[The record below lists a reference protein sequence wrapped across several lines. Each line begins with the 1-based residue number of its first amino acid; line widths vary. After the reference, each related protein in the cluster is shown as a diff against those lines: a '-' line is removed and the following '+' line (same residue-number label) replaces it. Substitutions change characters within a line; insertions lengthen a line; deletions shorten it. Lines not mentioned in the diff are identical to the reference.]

1 MAWTVLPVGCSLL
14 RRRIGDLVQEF
25 WPGLVGLEGTFL
37 VYSFFSASSFQD
49 GGAAHKS

>member
-1 MAWTVLPVGCSLL
+1 MARTVLLKGCTLL

-25 WPGLVGLEGTFL
+25 WPGLEGTFL